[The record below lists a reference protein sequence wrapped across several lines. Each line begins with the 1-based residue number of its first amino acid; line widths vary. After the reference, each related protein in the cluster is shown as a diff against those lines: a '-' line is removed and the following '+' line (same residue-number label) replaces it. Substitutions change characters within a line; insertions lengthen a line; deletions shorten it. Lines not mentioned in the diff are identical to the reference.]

1 MGGILGGKGKVF
13 SKNPKTGLKDL
24 GMFNVPDAVI
34 KTPADGVD
42 GFQFGAGVQVGD
54 GFQEGGKG
62 IKRLSSKKS
71 TFAGLG
77 TKEGKRLAMSGKK
90 TFTKKVKAN
99 RRI

>member
-24 GMFNVPDAVI
+24 GMFNVPDAVV
-34 KTPADGVD
+34 KAPADGV
-42 GFQFGAGVQVGD
+42 GFQFGAGVNVGD
-54 GFQEGGKG
+54 GLQAGGKG
-62 IKRLSSKKS
+62 VRRLSSKKT

-90 TFTKKVKAN
+90 SFAKRVKAI
-99 RRI
+99 RKV

>member
-1 MGGILGGKGKVF
+1 MGGILGGKSKAF

-24 GMFNVPDAVI
+24 GMFNVPDAVV
-34 KTPADGVD
+34 KTPADGV
-42 GFQFGAGVQVGD
+42 GFQFGSGVTVGD
-54 GFQEGGKG
+54 GFAEGGKG
-62 IKRLSSKKS
+62 INRLSSKKS

-99 RRI
+99 RRV

>member
-1 MGGILGGKGKVF
+1 MGGILGGKGKAF

-34 KTPADGVD
+34 KTPADGV
-42 GFQFGAGVQVGD
+42 GFNFGGGVQVGD
-54 GFQEGGKG
+54 GFQAGGKG

-90 TFTKKVKAN
+90 TFTKNVKAN
-99 RRI
+99 RRV